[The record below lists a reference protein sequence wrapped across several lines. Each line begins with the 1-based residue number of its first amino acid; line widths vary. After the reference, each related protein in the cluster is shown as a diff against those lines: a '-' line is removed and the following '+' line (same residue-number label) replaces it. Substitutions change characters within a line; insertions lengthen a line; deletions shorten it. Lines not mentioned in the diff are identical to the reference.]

1 MPDIAVNGTVLR
13 YESRG
18 SGVPVVLTPG
28 GRWAGHVHGMVANA
42 LAKECRVITWD
53 RRNTDGGSGIAA
65 SGDLS
70 EADVAADDLAALI
83 RGLDLGP
90 CYAGEYAGCR
100 TTPTLAYKYPELVRG
115 MLLAWP
121 SGEEYAAERLPR
133 NAYRPFMRA
142 ALRGGMRAVCEL
154 NPFAASIAI
163 RPANRDALMALD
175 PREFA
180 RQMAYWDGFFT
191 TSGDLPVAGCRLN
204 DEQWASINVPA
215 SVTGGCD
222 PVHPTAVAQ
231 RIARL
236 LPLSEYH
243 EPVCTLEEWD
253 REFGP
258 TIPYP
263 ETSKFQGALI
273 APVWLDFIRR
283 QEAKESA

>member
-1 MPDIAVNGTVLR
+1 MSVA
-13 YESRG
+13 ESA
-18 SGVPVVLTPG
+18 SSTPG
-28 GRWAGHVHGMVANA
+28 R
-42 LAKECRVITWD
+42 
-53 RRNTDGGSGIAA
+53 
-65 SGDLS
+65 
-70 EADVAADDLAALI
+70 
-83 RGLDLGP
+83 
-90 CYAGEYAGCR
+90 
-100 TTPTLAYKYPELVRG
+100 
-115 MLLAWP
+115 
-121 SGEEYAAERLPR
+121 PR
-133 NAYRPFMRA
+133 P
-142 ALRGGMRAVCEL
+142 
-154 NPFAASIAI
+154 
-163 RPANRDALMALD
+163 D
-175 PREFA
+175 EFA
-180 RQMAYWDGFFT
+180 RQMAYWDSFFT

-204 DEQWASINVPA
+204 DEQWASINIPA

>member
-1 MPDIAVNGTVLR
+1 MPVM
-13 YESRG
+13 
-18 SGVPVVLTPG
+18 LTPG
-28 GRWAGHVHGMVANA
+28 GRWAGYVLGVVADA
-42 LAKECRVITWD
+42 LAAECRVITWD

-65 SGDLS
+65 AGGLS

-83 RGLDLGP
+83 RALGLGP
-90 CYAGEYAGCR
+90 CYVGEYAGCR
-100 TTPTLAYKYPELVRG
+100 TTPTLAYKYPALVRG
-115 MLLAWP
+115 LLLAWP

-142 ALRGGMRAVCEL
+142 ALRRGMQGVCEL
-154 NPFAASIAI
+154 NPFAASVAI

-175 PREFA
+175 PREFV
-180 RQMAYWDGFFT
+180 RQMAYWETFFT

-204 DEQWASINVPA
+204 DDQWASINIPA

-236 LPLSEYH
+236 LPLSEYN
-243 EPVCTLEEWD
+243 EPVCTLEQWD

-258 TIPYP
+258 RIPYP

-273 APVWLDFIRR
+273 APVWRDFIRR
-283 QEAKESA
+283 HEA